1 MRNVEE
7 STVPTREK
15 TTSSLVIKLEEATR
29 PNVDVAVLPVEGN
42 LLQNKLIGG
51 IFRSRLFPG
60 MFQWLTLG
68 VFALIIYQ
76 LLLGPIKAHDN
87 FGTAMTWVL
96 WWPLIPIIFL
106 AVGRFWCAV
115 CPFAT
120 LNDVVQKF
128 VGNNRPV
135 PKFLKKYGIWIIDA
149 AFILITWADHVWGV
163 VESPWGSGILLLMLI
178 TGVVV
183 SGAFWERRTWCR
195 YLCFLG
201 GLSGNYART
210 GMVALRATPEIC
222 AKCKVSACYKGSAK
236 APGCPMFEFPR
247 TMATTALC
255 NLCSYCVKS
264 CPNNSIRL
272 TLRLPTQEL
281 WFIRKPKFEEAFLA
295 VVIMGIVFVQNVT
308 MLEVWQ
314 SILRWL
320 ESVTG
325 TTSYYVTFTITF
337 IIAMLIPITLLALT
351 ALVAK
356 EFNNDSLTQNFAK
369 FGYAIIPLDV
379 AGHVGHN
386 LFHLLAEGK
395 AVFFTALTMFG
406 QEVSEASPALLSEP
420 TIQMLQYGLI
430 ALGVIGSLYTAYRI
444 AYSNYGQGRTWGAF
458 APYAVLV
465 LLLGVV
471 NIWLF
476 ILPMA
481 MRM

>member
-1 MRNVEE
+1 MLKFKEPVRPAIE
-7 STVPTREK
+7 
-15 TTSSLVIKLEEATR
+15 TSL
-29 PNVDVAVLPVEGN
+29 LPDGGN

-51 IFRSRLFPG
+51 LFRSRWFPAV
-60 MFQWLTLG
+60 FQWLTLI
-68 VFALIIYQ
+68 VFAVIVYQ

-96 WWPLIPIIFL
+96 WWPLIPIIFI
-106 AVGRFWCAV
+106 VMGRFWCAV

-120 LNDVVQKF
+120 INDLVQKF

-135 PKFLKKYGIWIIDA
+135 PKFLKKYGIWIIDVT
-149 AFILITWADHVWGV
+149 FILITWGDHVWGV
-163 VESPWGSGILLLMLI
+163 VESPWGSGILLLLLL

-222 AKCKVSACYKGSAK
+222 ARCKVSACYKGNDN

-247 TMATTALC
+247 TMDTTALC

-264 CPNNSIRL
+264 CPNDSIRL
-272 TLRLPTQEL
+272 TLRPPTKEL
-281 WFIRKPKFEEAFLA
+281 WFIRRPKFEEAFLA

-314 SILRWL
+314 SMLGWL
-320 ESVTG
+320 EWVTG

-337 IIAMLIPITLLALT
+337 VIAMLIPIILLVLT
-351 ALVAK
+351 TLVARR
-356 EFNNDSLTQNFAK
+356 FNNDSLTQNFAK

-379 AGHVGHN
+379 AGHVAHN

-395 AVFFTALTMFG
+395 AVFYTAITLLG
-406 QEVSEASPALLSEP
+406 YEVQVGSPALLGSG
-420 TIQMLQYGLI
+420 TIQFLQYSLVI
-430 ALGVIGSLYTAYRI
+430 LGTIGSLYTAYRI
-444 AYSNYGQGRTWGAF
+444 AGSNYGQGRAWSTF
-458 APYAVLV
+458 APYAILL
-465 LLLGVV
+465 LLLGAI

-476 ILPMA
+476 VLPMA